1 MSNEESAEEKLE
13 SIANTTDLQTAI
25 KRLERR
31 KFILEEGLKEH
42 FHDLTVSLKPK
53 NIIKNTIAELQEST
67 TLRQNVLKVA
77 LGLGAGYFSR
87 RLLVTKSAGVV
98 KKALGAVLQYG
109 ITNFIA
115 KKGDDENDEY
125 PKKKNVLRRILSI

>member
-1 MSNEESAEEKLE
+1 MSNEETAEEKLE
-13 SIANTTDLQTAI
+13 SIASTTDLQTAI

-31 KFILEEGLKEH
+31 KFILEEDLKEH
-42 FHDLTVSLKPK
+42 FHDLSVSLKPK
-53 NIIKNTIAELQEST
+53 NILKNTIAELQEST
-67 TLRQNVLKVA
+67 TLRQNILKVA

-87 RLLVTKSAGVV
+87 RLLVNKSAGIV
-98 KKALGAVLQYG
+98 KKALGTVLQYG

>member
-1 MSNEESAEEKLE
+1 MSNGESAEEKLE
-13 SIANTTDLQTAI
+13 SIASTTDLQTAI

-31 KFILEEGLKEH
+31 KFILEEDLKEH
-42 FHDLTVSLKPK
+42 FHDLAISLKPK
-53 NIIKNTIAELQEST
+53 NILKNTITELQEST

-87 RLLVTKSAGVV
+87 RLLVNKSAGII
-98 KKALGAVLQYG
+98 KKALGTVLQYG

-115 KKGDDENDEY
+115 KKSDDDDDGY